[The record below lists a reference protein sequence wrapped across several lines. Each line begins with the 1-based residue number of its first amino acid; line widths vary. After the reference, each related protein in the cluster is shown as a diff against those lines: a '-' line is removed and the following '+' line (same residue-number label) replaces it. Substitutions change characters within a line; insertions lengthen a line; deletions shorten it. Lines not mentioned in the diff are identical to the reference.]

1 MCRCLKEGLVE
12 GKNLA
17 VDGTII
23 KADASQGSR
32 VPRAQFKEAAQV
44 AKTAAEYLTEL
55 EQDNPVSG
63 SEMVSTTDPD
73 AILLGRILHAEH
85 ERDRKL
91 QANRIPQILDQR
103 SVEVADLDDSGT
115 RISNHKRLTTS
126 EGNEYPMA
134 GRPTARQSSS
144 IPIVTVQWKS
154 SSKL

>member
-1 MCRCLKEGLVE
+1 VFEEIVCRCLKEGLVE

-73 AILLGRILHAEH
+73 AILLGRVLHAEH
-85 ERDRKL
+85 DRDGKLQRDRL
-91 QANRIPQILDQR
+91 PQILIPAQR
-103 SVEVADLDDSGT
+103 
-115 RISNHKRLTTS
+115 
-126 EGNEYPMA
+126 
-134 GRPTARQSSS
+134 
-144 IPIVTVQWKS
+144 
-154 SSKL
+154 